1 MKNPDIDIDNYMG
14 TYVSRYLNEH
24 VHPNSPTRGSGAAG
38 QSTARDMFPWT
49 EAQATRAF
57 ITKEIAKNGK
67 NSVVSLLKWV
77 GNQNIFWSG
86 KMGIG
91 REEMF
96 GITNIVVSKPA
107 LKENDGH

>member
-1 MKNPDIDIDNYMG
+1 
-14 TYVSRYLNEH
+14 
-24 VHPNSPTRGSGAAG
+24 
-38 QSTARDMFPWT
+38 MFPWT